1 MGCEDKLW
9 LVWVKMATGY
19 FQGFLLVLLFYSN
32 LIGIKYGLHFSNH
45 LKIKML
51 FNKEPIYW
59 KKNINK
65 KSIFRPN
72 MDKTWFINVG
82 LNVMVTIVRTLSC
95 YCKCL
100 SERSLLSYKWKCFKI
115 ALCDQKSYY
124 WQVFLKTLLT
134 IEED

>member
-51 FNKEPIYW
+51 FDKEPIYW
-59 KKNINK
+59 KKYINK
-65 KSIFRPN
+65 KIIFRPKYGQN
-72 MDKTWFINVG
+72 LIH
-82 LNVMVTIVRTLSC
+82 
-95 YCKCL
+95 KCG
-100 SERSLLSYKWKCFKI
+100 SQ
-115 ALCDQKSYY
+115 CDGNNS
-124 WQVFLKTLLT
+124 
-134 IEED
+134 